1 MYIKCNQKSVKN
13 NENHH
18 ELHTKESKWVDQST
32 FHIDSQSDVESR
44 YKLTTW
50 KKGNKVKS
58 NCTEDARIVL
68 HHVAVAATDASYKQR
83 ANNRCLIKNLIH
95 LISETKTTTAT
106 KLVGVDYSRCCC
118 RCCCKISMM
127 PSFKVISSRNESNS
141 NEQNKQRSDAHGSND
156 IECA

>member
-1 MYIKCNQKSVKN
+1 MRIITNYIQKN
-13 NENHH
+13 RNELIKALFTSIHSQMLKVDINWQRGK
-18 ELHTKESKWVDQST
+18 KE
-32 FHIDSQSDVESR
+32 
-44 YKLTTW
+44 
-50 KKGNKVKS
+50 NKEYS
-58 NCTEDARIVL
+58 SCTEDARIVL

-141 NEQNKQRSDAHGSND
+141 NEQNKQSNAHGSND